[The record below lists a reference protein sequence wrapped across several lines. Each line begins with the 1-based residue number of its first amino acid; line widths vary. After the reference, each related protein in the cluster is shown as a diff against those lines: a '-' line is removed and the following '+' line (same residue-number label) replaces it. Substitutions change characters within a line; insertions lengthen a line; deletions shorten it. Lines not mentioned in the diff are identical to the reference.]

1 MRTKHK
7 EIFFFLLLLE
17 YYTYTFIFFKIK
29 QIMIEFRYQFRLN
42 YLCYLQFYFL
52 ITLLNLFFG
61 TFVQT
66 QIKNQSLWFQSC
78 SIIVLF
84 KSSLK
89 VETFHVS
96 QAQFTFHS
104 QLFLSFLNINSE
116 KSLILFK
123 YRQIIYKCAQKAK
136 SNFHSALGLRSLLTL
151 CCVLIT

>member
-7 EIFFFLLLLE
+7 EIFFFFTIARILYLYLYFL
-17 YYTYTFIFFKIK
+17 KIK